1 MNAES
6 IVSKL
11 LIVEEDPFVIWN
23 ALNNNYGSGYFNQV
37 IEKTLG
43 VTSDYKDKIYNE
55 FRQKLLET
63 TF

>member
-1 MNAES
+1 MNAEN
-6 IVSKL
+6 IISKL

-23 ALNNNYGSGYFNQV
+23 ALINNYGSGYFNQV

-55 FRQKLLET
+55 FK
-63 TF
+63 